1 MIDVSKY
8 EKVGEYHNEYM
19 VWFSSKREN
28 IVYLIKFGNEFYVG
42 SSKNIR
48 RRFSQYIAT
57 LNKGKYSAV
66 KVQSAFN
73 KNKSFEVFILEHTL
87 KDNLEEREHYY
98 INALCPSL
106 NIQNTKKYDNMNERI
121 KKRIK
126 TCGFTIEQVANKMG
140 ITKGG
145 LSKALNGN
153 PTIGTLRKV
162 ADVLQV
168 PVTDFFRDEIGD
180 APASHIE
187 PQQKC
192 PYCGHDL
199 NIKVE

>member
-1 MIDVSKY
+1 MDI
-8 EKVGEYHNEYM
+8 
-19 VWFSSKREN
+19 
-28 IVYLIKFGNEFYVG
+28 
-42 SSKNIR
+42 KNIAR
-48 RRFSQYIAT
+48 EKGMRIEDIA
-57 LNKGKYSAV
+57 
-66 KVQSAFN
+66 
-73 KNKSFEVFILEHTL
+73 
-87 KDNLEEREHYY
+87 
-98 INALCPSL
+98 
-106 NIQNTKKYDNMNERI
+106 NEL
-121 KKRIK
+121 
-126 TCGFTIEQVANKMG
+126 G

-162 ADVLQV
+162 AGVLKV

>member
-1 MIDVSKY
+1 MDI
-8 EKVGEYHNEYM
+8 
-19 VWFSSKREN
+19 
-28 IVYLIKFGNEFYVG
+28 
-42 SSKNIR
+42 KNIAR
-48 RRFSQYIAT
+48 E
-57 LNKGKYSAV
+57 KG
-66 KVQSAFN
+66 
-73 KNKSFEVFILEHTL
+73 
-87 KDNLEEREHYY
+87 
-98 INALCPSL
+98 
-106 NIQNTKKYDNMNERI
+106 MRI
-121 KKRIK
+121 EDI
-126 TCGFTIEQVANKMG
+126 ANKMG

-168 PVTDFFRDEIGD
+168 PVADLFRDEAGGIN
-180 APASHIE
+180 IEKE

>member
-1 MIDVSKY
+1 LV
-8 EKVGEYHNEYM
+8 VGNKIPIFAAYLNVNYM
-19 VWFSSKREN
+19 D
-28 IVYLIKFGNEFYVG
+28 I
-42 SSKNIR
+42 KNIAR
-48 RRFSQYIAT
+48 E
-57 LNKGKYSAV
+57 KG
-66 KVQSAFN
+66 
-73 KNKSFEVFILEHTL
+73 
-87 KDNLEEREHYY
+87 
-98 INALCPSL
+98 
-106 NIQNTKKYDNMNERI
+106 MRI
-121 KKRIK
+121 EDI
-126 TCGFTIEQVANKMG
+126 ANKMG

-180 APASHIE
+180 APGHIIE

>member
-1 MIDVSKY
+1 MV
-8 EKVGEYHNEYM
+8 VGNKIPIFAAYLNVNYM
-19 VWFSSKREN
+19 D
-28 IVYLIKFGNEFYVG
+28 I
-42 SSKNIR
+42 KNIAR
-48 RRFSQYIAT
+48 E
-57 LNKGKYSAV
+57 KG
-66 KVQSAFN
+66 
-73 KNKSFEVFILEHTL
+73 
-87 KDNLEEREHYY
+87 
-98 INALCPSL
+98 
-106 NIQNTKKYDNMNERI
+106 MRI
-121 KKRIK
+121 EDI
-126 TCGFTIEQVANKMG
+126 ANKMG

-180 APASHIE
+180 APGRTIE